1 MQGNRMTWTTLPV
14 TEWML
19 IVLCCLSSLY
29 ITVAAL
35 MRHGSRPWWG
45 MAHPDGQRPKPVS
58 ISVLKPLC
66 GLEPRLYANLETFCR
81 QTHPQFQ
88 LLFGV
93 SSASDP
99 AVGVVNRL
107 RAAYPDM
114 DITLVVNDSVH
125 GINLKVSNL
134 INLAQHAR
142 HEIIVIADSDI
153 AVPPDYL
160 HTVSTPLSSGR
171 VRLVTCLY
179 RARRVGEVWA
189 RAGAL
194 FLGEWVGPSA
204 QFGRTGR
211 PGRFGFG
218 ATPPLRLQL
227 L

>member
-1 MQGNRMTWTTLPV
+1 MQGNSMTWTPLPV

-19 IVLCCLSSLY
+19 IGLCCLSTVY

-35 MRHGSRPWWG
+35 MRHGSRPG
-45 MAHPDGQRPKPVS
+45 NMTRPGS
-58 ISVLKPLC
+58 HGTGFATISVLKPLC

-81 QTHPQFQ
+81 QTHPCFQ

-93 SSASDP
+93 SSATDP

-107 RAAYPDM
+107 REAYPDL

-125 GINLKVSNL
+125 GVNLKVSNL

-160 HTVSTPLSSGR
+160 HTVSAPLRSAWSPASIARGAWAKCGPGSARFSSTSGS
-171 VRLVTCLY
+171 C
-179 RARRVGEVWA
+179 RRCTSRERPA
-189 RAGAL
+189 RA
-194 FLGEWVGPSA
+194 VSVSA
-204 QFGRTGR
+204 QRSR
-211 PGRFGFG
+211 CG
-218 ATPPLRLQL
+218 AKRL
-227 L
+227 

>member
-1 MQGNRMTWTTLPV
+1 MTWAALPV
-14 TEWML
+14 NEWML
-19 IVLCCLSSLY
+19 FVPCCLSSLY

-45 MAHPDGQRPKPVS
+45 MADTEGQCPTSVS

-107 RAAYPDM
+107 RAAYPEL

-125 GINLKVSNL
+125 GVNLKVSNL

-142 HEIIVIADSDI
+142 HEVIVIADSDI

-160 HTVSTPLSSGR
+160 HTVSAPLASGQ
-171 VRLVTCLY
+171 VGVVTCLY
-179 RARRVGEVWA
+179 RARRVGDVWA
-189 RAGAL
+189 RLGAL
-194 FLGEWVGPSA
+194 FIVAWFLPLLQVARAGG
-204 QFGRTGR
+204 TGR
-211 PGRFGFG
+211 F
-218 ATPPLRLQL
+218 
-227 L
+227 

>member
-1 MQGNRMTWTTLPV
+1 MQGNRMTWTPLPV

-45 MAHPDGQRPKPVS
+45 MAHPDGRRPEPVS

-107 RAAYPDM
+107 REAYPEL

-125 GINLKVSNL
+125 GVNLKVSNL

-142 HEIIVIADSDI
+142 HEVIVIADSDI

-160 HTVSTPLSSGR
+160 HTVSAPLASGQ
-171 VRLVTCLY
+171 VGVVTCS
-179 RARRVGEVWA
+179 ADDA
-189 RAGAL
+189 AP
-194 FLGEWVGPSA
+194 PS
-204 QFGRTGR
+204 
-211 PGRFGFG
+211 
-218 ATPPLRLQL
+218 
-227 L
+227 